1 MPDLLTLPEGAPI
14 QTTDEVM
21 IVRGDETY
29 AVTVAQLL
37 TGLQAALSLSQNTL
51 LGRTAAGAGAPAA
64 LPLGAGVALSGGAL
78 VANATDHLALTALG
92 SMDAAADLVVNS
104 AGAPRRLPWPLVQSF
119 MKNQLAWLDGAGA
132 PSNTLGVEDDYY
144 IDTDTASFYRKAGGG
159 WVLKGSFR
167 GPAGA
172 WLTGTGVPSNGTGG
186 NEDYY
191 LRTTNG
197 DFYQKQS
204 GAWVKLGTL
213 QGPAGEAENQFLAAL
228 PAITADTTLS
238 AAIHNGG
245 FLKVIGADVVI
256 SVDDPVALTDG
267 FNCLIMNLSSTPIL
281 FAGALTNPGGATT
294 LPAGGAA
301 VVMVAITTAG
311 AVARWYG
318 RAS

>member
-14 QTTDEVM
+14 QTTDEVL
-21 IVRGDETY
+21 IVRGVQTY

-37 TGLQAALSLSQNTL
+37 TGLQAVLSLSQNTL
-51 LGRTAAGAGAPAA
+51 LGRSVSGTGAPAA

-78 VANATDHLALTALG
+78 VATATDHLALTELE
-92 SMDAAADLVVNS
+92 SMDAAADLIVNS
-104 AGAPRRLPWPLVQSF
+104 AGAPRRLPWPLVQAF
-119 MKNQLAWLDGAGA
+119 MKNQLAWLDGAGPPA
-132 PSNTLGVEDDYY
+132 NTLGVNDDYY
-144 IDTDTASFYRKAGGG
+144 IDRDTADFYRKAGGG
-159 WVLKGSFR
+159 WIKRGSFR

-204 GAWVKLGTL
+204 GAWVQLGTL
-213 QGPAGEAENQFLAAL
+213 RGPAGEAENQFLSAL
-228 PAITADTTLS
+228 PEVTSDTTLS

-245 FLKVIGADVVI
+245 FLKVTGADVVI

-281 FAGALTNPGGATT
+281 FAGAVTNPAGATT

-301 VVMVAITTAG
+301 VVIVGITTAG

-318 RAS
+318 RAA